1 MQIASAAFRAKGFQR
16 GIMNGPTPKDS
27 QVSLSQFTLFDIA
40 LAVAEH
46 EAAQWGDEAGLNLFL
61 DETLYLVRR
70 EAESM
75 AALCSARTGE
85 RARVFV
91 LCGAWSL
98 AQADKEHLEDLAR
111 SADVWVFGASDCHLS
126 LAGVVGVAVPP
137 DAPLARERGVIIEA
151 PSFGA
156 AFFAHE
162 AGLLDPSNVSSRYY
176 EGFLTASQEAVEIA
190 AGRLT
195 SFLKLAPLVRRW
207 VDHELANSW
216 FARLNR
222 RILEE
227 LEAQRLKTR
236 AQEDEL
242 ERNALELLHQREESE
257 KLEKMIKGYVGG
269 QTWAEVQ
276 NAMLANQE
284 DIADREREEYTI
296 CFCDLVGFTKLS
308 ERLSPPEIA
317 SLLNEHFARLY
328 NIVRFHGGT
337 IDKFIGDA
345 MLAYFPH
352 PVEAFEAGKKMVQES
367 RTVTISSSMNSVWSV
382 PIQVRV
388 GLNTGTVALANL
400 GVSEIRQRTVLG
412 EAVNFAQRMQSA
424 APPHSMMISEATLR
438 KLPPVLIRA
447 LEPMRVVIKGRTTPV
462 EAYVWT
468 TSTERREEVNE
479 RLSLRSTLLSTS
491 QRSAV
496 ADRLRG
502 TQS

>member
-1 MQIASAAFRAKGFQR
+1 MPF
-16 GIMNGPTPKDS
+16 PKDS
-27 QVSLSQFTLFDIA
+27 QVSLSQFALFDIA

-46 EAAQWGDEAGLNLFL
+46 EAAEWGDEAGLNLFL

-75 AALCSARTGE
+75 AALCGARTGE
-85 RARVFV
+85 RARVFA

-98 AQADKEHLEDLAR
+98 AQADREHFQNLAR
-111 SADVWVFGASDCHLS
+111 FADVWVFGAPDCDLS
-126 LAGVVGVAVPP
+126 LAGVVGVSVPA
-137 DAPLARERGVIIEA
+137 DSPLARERGVIIESQ
-151 PSFGA
+151 SFGA

-162 AGLLDPSNVSSRYY
+162 AGLLDPANAASRYY
-176 EGFLTASQEAVEIA
+176 EGFLTSRQEAVEIA
-190 AGRLT
+190 AGRLA
-195 SFLKLAPLVRRW
+195 SFLKLAPLSRRW
-207 VDHELANSW
+207 VDHDLANAW
-216 FARLNR
+216 FSRLNR
-222 RILEE
+222 RVLEE
-227 LEAQRLKTR
+227 LENQRLRVR

-242 ERNALELLHQREESE
+242 ERNGLELLQQREESE

-269 QTWAEVQ
+269 QTWQEVQ
-276 NAMLANQE
+276 NAMLENRE
-284 DIADREREEYTI
+284 DIADLEREEYTI

-308 ERLSPPEIA
+308 ERLTPPDIA
-317 SLLNEHFARLY
+317 TLLNEHFARLY

-345 MLAYFPH
+345 MLAYFRH
-352 PVEAFEAGKKMVQES
+352 PVEAFEASKKMVQES
-367 RTVTISSSMNSVWSV
+367 RTVHINPQW
-382 PIQVRV
+382 PLAIQVRV

-424 APPHSMMISEATLR
+424 APPHSVMISENTLR
-438 KLPPVLIRA
+438 KLPPMLIRA
-447 LEPMRVVIKGRTTPV
+447 LEPVNVSIKGRKEPV

-491 QRSAV
+491 QRNQV
-496 ADRLRG
+496 AERLRKARE
-502 TQS
+502 